1 MKTRLIELLNADK
14 SMAETADMAMYEF
27 GLSRDKHYDVLVV
40 APGWKPDK
48 IMADYNVEITCTKVH
63 SYLSGYEVKGEDF
76 LIAWIQCSSGA
87 SSLIDE
93 LTTCAYLNFD
103 KLVFIGAVGSLV
115 PEIGLGSLCTPK
127 WSISGNLANGYLL
140 ENIRD
145 YVPFG
150 KVFPNNTA
158 FVDDVIKHVESQ
170 GIEMKKVPVFCTD
183 SIFCEYSHLDF
194 IKSFGV
200 QLIEMETSSFYLMAD
215 LMEKPAIAL
224 LAVSDNSA
232 TGDPLLART
241 DEQKRLYN
249 ITRKQVIP
257 QIILDI
263 ARKRNHSIY
272 VYKR

>member
-1 MKTRLIELLNADK
+1 MKDRLIQLLSADK

-48 IMADYNVEITCTKVH
+48 IMTDFDVEITCTEVH
-63 SYLSGYEVKGEDF
+63 SYLSGYEVKGDDF

-115 PEIGLGSLCTPK
+115 PEIGLGTLCTPE
-127 WSISGNLANGYLL
+127 WCISGNLANGYLL
-140 ENIRD
+140 KDIRD

-150 KVFPNNTA
+150 KVWPNDPA
-158 FVDDVIKHVESQ
+158 FVDEVMAHFISQ
-170 GIEMKKVPVFCTD
+170 GTEIKKAPVFCTD
-183 SIFCEYSHLDF
+183 SIFCEYSHLAF

-257 QIILDI
+257 QAIIDI
-263 ARKRNHSIY
+263 AKM
-272 VYKR
+272 K